1 MIINE
6 PLWTSA
12 ELAVTCGGLAG
23 QPWYAD
29 GVHTDSRSV
38 LPGDLFVALHGETM
52 NGHDFIG
59 DAFARGAVAAVV
71 SESIDGF
78 DLGDERLVHVPDT
91 LEALR
96 LMAGHARDR
105 APAMRIAVTGSAGKT
120 SIVQALRKAL
130 SRIETTHASIRSF
143 NNHVGVPLSLSRMP
157 RASRFGVF
165 ELGMNKPGEIGR
177 NAAIV
182 RPDIAIVSNVGAAH
196 IGAFE
201 DLAAIARAKAEIFDG
216 LSASGTAIINIDTN
230 EADILVEAAAASGA
244 SVMSV
249 SLAGA
254 AATVRPIQM
263 IEHPDCTCL
272 TANIAGTVITYKVG
286 LPGREWVLNSL
297 MVLAAIQ
304 AAGGDLGHAA
314 LSLASLEAEPGRGRV
329 HKLLF
334 GQARVTLIDDSYNAN
349 PLSIQAAL
357 RRLSLVPTAGGGR
370 RIAVLADMKEL
381 GAKSGALHLALAK
394 DLRRFGVAKMYAL
407 GSGMVA
413 AAQAADI
420 DLVACSDVDELTR
433 ALEGDLQEGDA
444 VMVKGANS
452 AGLSRLVDH
461 LLTVSTP
468 DIENAVSQRNG
479 RAAPGGI
486 HAV

>member
-1 MIINE
+1 MMINE

-71 SESIDGF
+71 SESVDGF
-78 DLGDERLVHVPDT
+78 DLSDERLVHVPDT

-130 SRIETTHASIRSF
+130 SRMETTHASIRSF

-165 ELGMNKPGEIGR
+165 ELGMNKAGEIGR

-182 RPDIAIVSNVGAAH
+182 RPDIAIVSNIGAAH
-196 IGAFE
+196 IGAF
-201 DLAAIARAKAEIFDG
+201 DDIAAIARAKAEIFEG
-216 LSASGTAIINIDTN
+216 LHASGTAIINMDTN
-230 EADILVEAAAASGA
+230 EAYILAEAAAASGA
-244 SVMSV
+244 SVVSV
-249 SLAGA
+249 SLTGA
-254 AATVRPIQM
+254 AAVRPIQM

-286 LPGREWVLNSL
+286 QPGREWVLNSL
-297 MVLAAIQ
+297 LVLAAVQ

-329 HKLLF
+329 HKLLLD
-334 GQARVTLIDDSYNAN
+334 QTRVTLIDDSYNAN
-349 PLSIQAAL
+349 PLSIKAAL
-357 RRLSLVPTAGGGR
+357 RRLSLVPTGDAGR

-381 GAKSGALHLALAK
+381 GSKSGALHLELAK
-394 DLRRFGVAKMYAL
+394 DLQRFGVSKLYAL
-407 GSGMVA
+407 GPGMVL
-413 AAQAADI
+413 AAQAAEL
-420 DLVACSDVDELTR
+420 DLVACSDVEELTH
-433 ALEGDLQEGDA
+433 ALESDLQEGDA

-461 LLTVSTP
+461 LLTASTP
-468 DIENAVSQRNG
+468 DIENTVSQRSG
-479 RAAPGGI
+479 AAAPGGV
-486 HAV
+486 HAL

>member
-1 MIINE
+1 MMINE

-29 GVHTDSRSV
+29 GVHTDSRNV
-38 LPGDLFVALHGETM
+38 LPGDLFVALRGETM

-130 SRIETTHASIRSF
+130 SRLETTHASIRSF

-157 RASRFGVF
+157 RASRFGIF
-165 ELGMNKPGEIGR
+165 ELGMNGPGEIGR

-182 RPDIAIVSNVGAAH
+182 RPDIAIVSNIGAAH

-201 DLAAIARAKAEIFDG
+201 DLAAIASTKAEVFDG
-216 LSASGTAIINIDTN
+216 LSASGTAIINMDTH
-230 EADILVEAAAASGA
+230 EADVLAKAAAASGA
-244 SVMSV
+244 SVVSV
-249 SLAGA
+249 SVEGA
-254 AATVRPIQM
+254 ADVRAIRM
-263 IEHPDCTCL
+263 IEHHDCTFL
-272 TANIAGTVITYKVG
+272 TADIAGTMMTYKVG
-286 LPGREWVLNSL
+286 QPGREWILNSL
-297 MVLAAIQ
+297 IVLAAVK

-329 HKLLF
+329 HKLTIN
-334 GQARVTLIDDSYNAN
+334 QARVTLIDDSYNAN
-349 PLSIQAAL
+349 PLSIKAAL
-357 RRLSLVPTAGGGR
+357 RRLSLVPTGKVGR

-381 GAKSGALHLALAK
+381 GAKSGALHLALAE
-394 DLRRFGVAKMYAL
+394 DLRRFGVSRLYAL
-407 GSGMVA
+407 GPGMVA
-413 AAQAADI
+413 AAKAADL
-420 DLVACSDVDELTR
+420 DLVACSDTDELAD
-433 ALEGDLQEGDA
+433 ALLSDLHEGDA

-452 AGLSRLVDH
+452 AGLSRLVDR
-461 LLTVSTP
+461 LLMTSIPVVERP
-468 DIENAVSQRNG
+468 VSQHNG
-479 RAAPGGI
+479 VTTPGGV
-486 HAV
+486 HAL